1 MAHVY
6 TPGLRVAT
14 KIIIRKRRI
23 LPIPGEV
30 LVKGGDQVAASTV
43 VARTLLPG
51 RVHAVNVVNL
61 LGITPEEI
69 RSYILK
75 KEGDPVREGE
85 AIVENKP
92 LIKWFKT
99 QVKAPVKGTVES
111 ISEVT
116 GQVLLRE
123 PPHPLELQAYID
135 GEVVEVI
142 PNEGAVVE
150 ATCSFVQGIFGIGG
164 ETTGVLQM
172 AVESPEEA
180 LTPDRIHEEHRGAI
194 LVGGSFVGRDGLKR
208 AKEVGVK
215 ALVVGG
221 MNDLDL
227 RGLLGYDLGV
237 AITGTEQVGFTL
249 ILTEGFGRIPMAKRT
264 FDLLASMAGRKASA
278 SGATQIRAGVIRPE
292 VIIPLDWEWRGGG
305 AGELGRGEFTLAP
318 LHLRSSAQ
326 LEEGGLKVG
335 DTIRIIREPYFGLM
349 AKVKA
354 LPTELQLISTE
365 SKVRVLVAELPDGTT
380 LTIPRANVEQ
390 IEE

>member
-1 MAHVY
+1 MAHIY
-6 TPGLRVAT
+6 TPGLRVT
-14 KIIIRKRRI
+14 PWTVIRKKRI

-30 LVKGGDQVAASTV
+30 FVKVGDPVTARTV

-69 RSYILK
+69 RSYMRK
-75 KEGDPVREGE
+75 KEGDPVEEGE
-85 AIVENKP
+85 ALAENKP
-92 LIKWFKT
+92 LIPWFKI

-111 ISEVT
+111 VSEVT
-116 GQVLLRE
+116 GQVLVRE

-164 ETTGVLQM
+164 ETTGVLRM
-172 AVESPEEA
+172 AVKSPEEA
-180 LTPDRIHEEHRGAI
+180 LTPDRIREEHRGTI
-194 LVGGSFVGRDGLKR
+194 LVGGSFIGLDGLRR
-208 AKEVGVK
+208 AKEVGVR
-215 ALVVGG
+215 ALIVGG
-221 MNDLDL
+221 MNALDL
-227 RGLLGYDLGV
+227 KTLLGYDLGV

-264 FDLLASMAGRKASA
+264 FDLLASMAGRHASA

-292 VIIPLDWEWRGGG
+292 VIIPLDQPSAPKSPLAPLLERGGG
-305 AGELGRGEFTLAP
+305 GDFP
-318 LHLRSSAQ
+318 S
-326 LEEGGLKVG
+326 EERGLKVG
-335 DTIRIIREPYFGLM
+335 DTIRIIREPFFGLI

-354 LPTELQLISTE
+354 LPSELQALPTE
-365 SKVRVLVAELPDGTT
+365 SRVRVLVAELPDGTP
-380 LTIPRANVEQ
+380 LTIPRANVEL

>member
-1 MAHVY
+1 MAHTY

-14 KIIIRKRRI
+14 KIIIRKKRI

-30 LVKGGDQVAASTV
+30 LVKEGDRVAASTA
-43 VARTLLPG
+43 VARTFLPG

-69 RSYILK
+69 RSYMLK
-75 KEGDPVREGE
+75 KEGDPVEEGE
-85 AIVENKP
+85 AIAENKP
-92 LIKWFKT
+92 LIKWFKA

-111 ISEVT
+111 VSEVT

-135 GEVVEVI
+135 GEVVEVLS
-142 PNEGAVVE
+142 NEGTVIE

-164 ETTGVLQM
+164 ETTGALQL
-172 AVESPEEA
+172 AVDGPEEV

-194 LVGGSFVGRDGLKR
+194 LVGGSLVGREGLKR

-215 ALVVGG
+215 TLIVGG

-227 RGLLGYDLGV
+227 KELLGYDLGV
-237 AITGTEQVGFTL
+237 AVTGTEQVGFTL
-249 ILTEGFGRIPMAKRT
+249 ILTEGFGRIPMAGRT
-264 FDLLASMAGRKASA
+264 FELLASMAGRQASA

-292 VIIPLDWEWRGGG
+292 VIIPLERLEVQGKS
-305 AGELGRGEFTLAP
+305 EE
-318 LHLRSSAQ
+318 SSVSSLQ
-326 LEEGGLKVG
+326 SPVSSLQVG
-335 DTIRIIREPYFGLM
+335 DTIRIIRGPSFGLI

-354 LPTELQLISTE
+354 LPTELQVIATE

-380 LTIPRANVEQ
+380 LTIPRANVEL